1 MKTETTINDFRTAP
15 TSNYLGETPVWS
27 VAEQCL
33 YWINCEKEAE
43 LHRWSP
49 ETNEHCVWPMP
60 ERIGGVALKRG
71 GGAVV
76 FLATGLYDFDCASG
90 KLALRIASPLPPHV
104 KLHECAT
111 DRQGRLWVGAYDHSF
126 TPENRNPAGG
136 SYFRLES
143 RADGEQLIPEIK
155 GINVANGLA
164 FSPDGKTLY
173 AADSPTR
180 QVHAYDVDLVSGHLS
195 GRREFLTLPA
205 GVGFLDGA
213 TVDADGGYWL
223 ALMYGNA
230 LHRYLPDG
238 TLDHVIK
245 LPFCSPTKAVFGGAN
260 LDTLYITTTQ
270 MTIGPNKPE
279 GFELNGPVYALK
291 TDFKGLEDTPLND

>member
-1 MKTETTINDFRTAP
+1 MNIETTLDDFRTTP
-15 TSNYLGETPVWS
+15 VSNYLGETPVWS
-27 VAEQCL
+27 VAEQSL

-49 ETNEHCVWPMP
+49 ETNEHKVWPMP

-76 FLATGLYDFDCASG
+76 FLVSGLYDLDLASG
-90 KLALRIASPLPPHV
+90 ELALRVASPLPPHV

-136 SYFRLES
+136 SYFRLEGD
-143 RADGEQLIPEIK
+143 RLIPEIPK
-155 GINVANGLA
+155 INVANGLA
-164 FSPDGKTLY
+164 FSPDGKTIY
-173 AADSPTR
+173 VGDSPSR
-180 QVHAYDVDLVSGHLS
+180 QIFAYDLDPASGSLS
-195 GRREFLTLPA
+195 GRREFLAIPP
-205 GVGFLDGA
+205 GGGFFDGA

-223 ALMYGNA
+223 SMMYGNA

-238 TLDHVIK
+238 TLDQVIK
-245 LPFCSPTKAVFGGAN
+245 LPFSSPTKAVFGGPN
-260 LDTLYITTTQ
+260 LDTLFITTTT
-270 MTIGPNKPE
+270 MTIGPNNPP
-279 GFELNGPVYALK
+279 GLELNGPVYVLK
-291 TDFKGLEDTPLND
+291 TKFKGLEDTPLAL